1 MFGGKGNGLILLRD
15 AGIAVPE
22 FITLNNERVIE
33 ILESDIA
40 ADKLMSEINFSGT
53 VAVRS
58 SADVEDGKTDSFAGV
73 FKSVLDVPIEKS
85 KIIDAIRTVYES
97 AKNSELL
104 GKLDVQMNVVIQ
116 RFIKPVI
123 AGVVFSHVY
132 NEQGNTECQISFVHG
147 VGEQLVSGQAKS
159 FDVRFPWDDDKI
171 STDSMVFNGP
181 AQLNHLDDLY
191 KLTNVIEQVCAKTYK
206 FADIEW
212 CMDSDGKIWIVQLRP
227 ITKNIFLNN
236 RPNSDFSILAAGA
249 AKGKAYVI
257 PSSQDNDEIKDYVSK
272 CPPDSILVSF
282 WTDTLFLPA
291 LNTARATIVR
301 MGSIMSHSAIIARE
315 KNIPCLLINKKIW
328 DEIKTGTEIEID
340 TYANTLTVD
349 GTVYSTTEIGTQ
361 SRLGDLHLFDNAY
374 EVFSGKQTNWFEWT
388 DNGLFMRAD
397 VWKDQSAGKEDWDK
411 KTQGLATAQDVLDI
425 SLRKMFGTAP
435 KRTNDKYF
443 YYFMVKRWKMMP
455 AFNEFFDKMRDVMVG
470 LHADKIQKFYDDTL
484 SAAKELDARRS
495 TGSELEK
502 LYCTESILGLN
513 ALRDNLFPDY
523 AVRYIYQYLFPYLRE
538 LNISFDDFAKNDWTH
553 DNAELMRIHKCL
565 ITVAECRNTAW
576 TVFLDAPV
584 MGLNEWVE
592 LDEKTCKYFGLERT
606 NENVST
612 CIVRLSC
619 VEYPKLL
626 TGRDEVWDKLWL
638 DYKLAK

>member
-15 AGIAVPE
+15 AGIDVPE
-22 FITLNNERVIE
+22 FITLDNKRVIQ

-73 FKSVLDVPIEKS
+73 FKSVLDVPTQKS
-85 KIIDAIRTVYES
+85 KIIDAIRTVFES
-97 AKNSELL
+97 AKNSELM
-104 GKLDVQMNVVIQ
+104 GKSDVKMNIVIQ

-123 AGVVFSHVY
+123 AGVAFSHVY
-132 NEQGNTECQISFVHG
+132 NESGNTECQISFVHG

-159 FDVRFPWDDDKI
+159 FDVRFPWDGDKI
-171 STDSMVFNGP
+171 STDSMIFSGP
-181 AQLNHLDDLY
+181 E
-191 KLTNVIEQVCAKTYK
+191 KLTNLDDIYKLASVIENICAKTYN

-212 CMDSDGKIWIVQLRP
+212 CMDSYGKIWIVQLRP
-227 ITKNIFLNN
+227 ITKNIFINN
-236 RPNSDFSILAAGA
+236 RKNSDFSILAAGR

-257 PSSQDNDEIKDYVSK
+257 PSSQNNDEILDYVSK
-272 CPPDSILVSF
+272 CPKDAILVSF

-291 LNTARATIVR
+291 LNQAKATIVR

-315 KNIPCLLINKKIW
+315 KNIPCLLINKSIW
-328 DEIKTGTEIEID
+328 DKIETGCDIEID
-340 TYANTLTVD
+340 TYANTLTVN
-349 GTVYSTTEIGTQ
+349 GEIYSTTETGTQ

-374 EVFSGKQTNWFEWT
+374 EIFGKNLTHWFEWT
-388 DNGLFMRAD
+388 DNGLFLRSD
-397 VWKDQSAGKEDWDK
+397 IWKDETIDQDWN
-411 KTQGLATAQDVLDI
+411 TQYSGCATEQDVLDI

-455 AFNEFFDKMRDVMVG
+455 AFNEFFDQMRNVMTG
-470 LHADKIQKFYDDTL
+470 FKAEKIQKFYEDTFI
-484 SAAKELDARRS
+484 AAKDLNSRRKNCS
-495 TGSELEK
+495 DLEK
-502 LYCTESILGLN
+502 LYYTESILGLN

-523 AVRYIYQYLFPYLRE
+523 AVRSIYQYLFPYFRE
-538 LNISFDDFAKNDWTH
+538 LNISFDDFAKNDFTH
-553 DNAELMRIHKCL
+553 ENSELMRIHKCL
-565 ITVAECRNTAW
+565 ITVADCRNKAW
-576 TVFLDAPV
+576 SVFLDAKV
-584 MGLNEWVE
+584 MGLDEWTE
-592 LDEKTCKYFGLERT
+592 LDNATCKYFGLEMT
-606 NENVST
+606 KKNVST

-638 DYKLAK
+638 ERTLVQA